1 VNCHREPCSGLRK
14 SLAGCPDQPEC
25 RWLSIRC
32 GVKQESYRRDGW
44 KSDAR
49 PRLDPE
55 RPSKHHDAT
64 NKQRELSRILS
75 FQAFD
80 NVS

>member
-1 VNCHREPCSGLRK
+1 MNCHREPCSGLRK
-14 SLAGCPDQPEC
+14 SLAGCPDQLEC

-55 RPSKHHDAT
+55 RPSKHNDAT